1 MPPPKKPIGIS
12 ELKKQLAAEKK
23 KKGRREEK
31 EKTVKI
37 IPPAVAVQAS
47 QVKVRAKEEDARRK
61 FFQALLKKRDE
72 TSDEE
77 LLQKLQEFGAQ
88 PRAQLFRQQ
97 FIKRIATK
105 LSAPLIYEYAQGYVD
120 KKDESGVYLKKF
132 LSDPLVMERLEVMA
146 EAEGEE
152 EEFPE
157 IPEGGYAEAED
168 EGEKEVDYED
178 DEAAAQM
185 AKDLEK
191 VLLGEEPSAE
201 VYEPSDEIYTRNAKF
216 WRKIEDA
223 LDAYK
228 FTEKSPL
235 KIKPKGGIGFYY
247 IYQEGDY
254 YVIELKDN
262 KGKVVGSLQK
272 IPKSEVTEKLNEM
285 LEGIPAEDH
294 YYIIYPKKKTKLIAE
309 TWEGERPVPGE
320 EIEFEEYRKTRVP
333 KAEVGAEP
341 EIPLKYLRDF
351 DRSCARWY
359 RETPWLPG
367 RASAIWLYPLSWDEG
382 AEFYHE
388 DGGIVENTKIIDGRI
403 FYRANQNFIQ
413 AQCGF
418 YRNKRKQE
426 GNEFSF
432 YDRDGDEVTAEVVF
446 EVQGA
451 LVPQNEEVFQKEKES
466 YTHLTEP
473 LTKKIRNLLARSI
486 PLLSDNEK
494 EDLKRVM
501 RNYFTT
507 LLRGAGVSES
517 QSEEWSQWAA
527 AYFYIN
533 ESGECVRLLLE
544 KYALFLANFDPAL
557 LSYAKT
563 FKERLVKGAYS
574 ADFLV
579 SVTPVEVIP
588 EIYLDP
594 RVDKSN
600 REIFTRFMSISAA
613 DIYMHLAYTFYYTVF
628 PQEPRT
634 TVPMKMPLG
643 VPELDLPAD
652 GLQGLCANQKDLPAH
667 VSPYNLYL
675 YKEGE
680 KYYCFDLSQL
690 PEEFAAFGEPPGSKV
705 TVPEKVHEEIIRL
718 AALLEAAEEVAPAP
732 EIKPVKE
739 PIAPG
744 LLEFIIEEM
753 MSLEDE
759 MGVKGRNLLSE
770 LERYKGP
777 NPEEKAQEISKKV
790 EAICGYCQKFLGGP
804 PVFSSIVQ
812 GKEGSKLLEF
822 CNTECFEK
830 MEKWPKL
837 RKRKDALEKQYQAKL
852 EAEAELKPKEIAKEP
867 ETELPCFYPAECEI
881 NPSFSNEQIRQIAE
895 KCEINIKTAKGGIRT
910 RKNICDDLREAGKE
924 KTKEKGEF
932 YCARCEAQITPGTER
947 GLKDEVLCQK
957 CLEVDALVKKM
968 MENDAKMAKEKEKL
982 CVQCEEFIKDNRAW
996 RSTDWGHGVVHYC
1009 SLKCFQAYDPDTG
1022 KQVKKAKELEE
1033 ERKKQ
1038 LDAIV
1043 KRSSELKKSGAKKE
1057 KKE

>member
-1 MPPPKKPIGIS
+1 MPPKKPLTIS

-23 KKGRREEK
+23 KKEEK
-31 EKTVKI
+31 AVKI
-37 IPPAVAVQAS
+37 VPPTGAMQAG

-61 FFQALLKKRDE
+61 FFQGLLKKRDE

-77 LLQKLQEFGAQ
+77 LLQILQNFGAE

-97 FIKRIATK
+97 FIKQIATK

-120 KKDESGVYLKKF
+120 ERDASGVYLKKF
-132 LSDPLVMERLEVMA
+132 LSDPRVMERLESMA

-152 EEFPE
+152 EELPE
-157 IPEGGYAEAED
+157 IPEEIYREED
-168 EGEKEVDYED
+168 EGEKEVDYEEGED
-178 DEAAAQM
+178 VARM

-191 VLLGEEPSAE
+191 VLLEEPLAGA
-201 VYEPSDEIYTRNAKF
+201 YEPAPGPDEIYPRNAQF

-235 KIKPKGGIGFYY
+235 KIKPKGGVGFYY

-254 YVIELKDN
+254 YEIELKDS
-262 KGKVVGSLQK
+262 KGNVVSRLQR

-285 LEGIPAEDH
+285 LEGTPAEDH
-294 YYIIYPKKKTKLIAE
+294 YYIIYPKKKTKLISE

-320 EIEFEEYRKTRVP
+320 EIEFEEYRKTRIP

-341 EIPLKYLRDF
+341 KIPLKYLRDF
-351 DRSCARWY
+351 DGNCARWY

-367 RASAIWLYPLSWDEG
+367 RASAIWFFPLSWDEG
-382 AEFYHE
+382 SEFYHE
-388 DGGIVENTKIIDGRI
+388 DEGAVENTKIIDGRL
-403 FYRANQNFIQ
+403 FHRANQNFIR
-413 AQCGF
+413 AQCNF

-426 GNEFSF
+426 GVEFFF
-432 YDRDGDEVTAEVVF
+432 YDRDGEEVSAEVAF
-446 EVQGA
+446 EVRGKFIA
-451 LVPQNEEVFQKEKES
+451 QNEEIFQKEKES
-466 YTHLTEP
+466 YINLTEP
-473 LTKKIRNLLARSI
+473 LEKKIRNLLGRSI
-486 PLLSDNEK
+486 QLLSDGEK
-494 EDLKRVM
+494 EDLKRVI
-501 RNYFTT
+501 RNYFGS

-517 QSEEWSQWAA
+517 QGEEWSQWAA

-533 ESGECVRLLLE
+533 ESGECVKMLFE
-544 KYALFLANFDPAL
+544 KYALFLAYFDPAL

-579 SVTPVEVIP
+579 SITPVEVIP

-594 RVDKSN
+594 RVDQSN
-600 REIFTRFMSISAA
+600 REIFTRFMFVSAA
-613 DIYMHLAYTFYYTVF
+613 DIYMQLAYTFYCTVF
-628 PQEPRT
+628 PQERRE
-634 TVPMKMPLG
+634 VIPMKAPLG
-643 VPELDLPAD
+643 VPPMDLPAG
-652 GLQGLCANQKDLPAH
+652 GLQGLCANQKDLPANI
-667 VSPYNLYL
+667 SPYNLYI

-690 PEEFAAFGEPPGSKV
+690 PEEFTLLGEAPG
-705 TVPEKVHEEIIRL
+705 TDIPVPEKVFEEITRL
-718 AALLEAAEEVAPAP
+718 AALLEAAEEVTPAP
-732 EIKPVKE
+732 VEKPTE
-739 PIAPG
+739 ELIAPG
-744 LLEFIIEEM
+744 LLEFIIEEVA
-753 MSLEDE
+753 SLEDE

-770 LERYKGP
+770 LEQYKEEGGP
-777 NPEEKAQEISKKV
+777 EAKEKSQEISKKV

-837 RKRKDALEKQYQAKL
+837 RKRKEALEKQYQAKL
-852 EAEAELKPKEIAKEP
+852 EAEAAMKPKEAAKEP
-867 ETELPCFYPAECEI
+867 EMGELPCFYPAECET
-881 NPSFSNEQIRQIAE
+881 NQSFSNEQIRQIAE
-895 KCEINIKTAKGGIRT
+895 KCEINTKTAKGGIRT
-910 RKNICDDLREAGKE
+910 RKNICGDLRGAAKE
-924 KTKEKGEF
+924 KTKEEGESD
-932 YCARCEAQITPGTER
+932 CAKCKAEIAPGTER
-947 GLKDEVLCQK
+947 ALKDEVLCRR
-957 CLEVDALVKKM
+957 CFEVETLVKKM

-982 CVQCEEFIKDNRAW
+982 CAQCEKFIGDDPAW

-1022 KQVKKAKELEE
+1022 KQVKKATELEE

-1043 KRSSELKKSGAKKE
+1043 KRSSELKKSSAQKE